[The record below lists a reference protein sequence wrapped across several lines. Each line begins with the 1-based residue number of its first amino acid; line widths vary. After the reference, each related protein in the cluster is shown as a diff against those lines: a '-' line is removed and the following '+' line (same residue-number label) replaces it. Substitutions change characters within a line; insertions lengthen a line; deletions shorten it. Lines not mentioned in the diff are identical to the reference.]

1 MTDLTKN
8 LTILGNKVD
17 GSITA
22 EQLEKFPAP
31 HVGLVTFETDEL
43 CALCPVTNQP
53 DIYRLELKYVPD
65 ESCVESK
72 SLKLYLMS
80 FRNTGIFGEAITA
93 KIADD
98 FYQSIRPKTVI
109 VTTVQQIRGG
119 LQMTSSAVRGEYS
132 LGKSNISN

>member
-1 MTDLTKN
+1 MDLTKD

-22 EQLEKFPAP
+22 EQLEKFPSPSVAA
-31 HVGLVTFETDEL
+31 VSFVTDEL

-53 DIYRLELKYVPD
+53 DIYTLEITYTPSD
-65 ESCVESK
+65 YCVESK

-80 FRNTGIFGEAITA
+80 FRNTGMFGEAITA

-98 FYQSIRPKTVI
+98 FYYSIAPRRVT

-119 LQMTSSAVRGEYS
+119 LRMTSTATRGVPLSA
-132 LGKSNISN
+132 

>member
-1 MTDLTKN
+1 MTDLTKD

-22 EQLEKFPAP
+22 DQLEKFPAP
-31 HVGLVTFETDEL
+31 SVALVSFVTDEL

-53 DIYRLELKYVPD
+53 DIYTLELTYTPK
-65 ESCVESK
+65 EFCVESK

-80 FRNTGIFGEAITA
+80 FRNTGMFGEAITA

-98 FYQSIRPKTVI
+98 FYTAIDPKQVS

-119 LQMTSSAVRGEYS
+119 LRMTSTATKG
-132 LGKSNISN
+132 LL

>member
-1 MTDLTKN
+1 MTDLTKD
-8 LTILGNKVD
+8 LTILGNKVE

-22 EQLEKFPAP
+22 DKLEKFPSP
-31 HVGLVTFETDEL
+31 NVGLVTFETSEL

-53 DIYRLELKYVPD
+53 DIYNLEIKYVPD
-65 ESCVESK
+65 EHCVESK

-80 FRNTGIFGEAITA
+80 FRDTGIFGEAITA

-98 FYQSIRPKTVI
+98 FYASIKPKTVI

-119 LQMTSSAVRGEYS
+119 LQMTSTAARGDYK
-132 LGKSNISN
+132 LG